1 MANDVIAAIQKG
13 RLEEIHVGFSDFN
26 GHQLLN
32 ARVWFEG
39 DDGQMPP
46 GKAGL
51 AFKINRLPCFSDA
64 VSLALEKARAKGFV
78 Q

>member
-1 MANDVIAAIQKG
+1 MTDDVIAPIQKN
-13 RLEEIHVGFSDFN
+13 RLEEIRVGVSDFN

-32 ARVWFEG
+32 VRVWFES
-39 DDGQMPP
+39 DDGRMRP

-51 AFKINRLPCFSDA
+51 AFKIDRLPYFVDA
-64 VSLALEKARAKGFV
+64 VSLALEKAREKGFG

>member
-1 MANDVIAAIQKG
+1 MADDVIATIQKS
-13 RLEEIHVGFSDFN
+13 RLEEIRVGFSNFN

-32 ARVWFEG
+32 VRAWFEG
-39 DDGQMPP
+39 DGGQMRP

-51 AFKINRLPCFSDA
+51 AFKIDKLPCFAGA
-64 VSLALEKARAKGFV
+64 VSLALEKAREKGCV